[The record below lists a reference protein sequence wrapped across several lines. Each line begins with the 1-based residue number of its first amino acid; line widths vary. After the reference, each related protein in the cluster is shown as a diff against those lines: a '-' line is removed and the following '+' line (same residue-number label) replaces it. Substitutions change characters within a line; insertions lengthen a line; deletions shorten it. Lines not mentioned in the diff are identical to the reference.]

1 MLAPCD
7 ESTVES
13 AQADEPSGEVGMP
26 PAVQS
31 QNHQTTV
38 QSSSAEDAGEL
49 KLSVSA
55 EAQKDAD
62 RVQFSGEP
70 YSQGESSDCGGR
82 SGLAKVDP
90 EQTEFGVSVSMES
103 PVEIARDAH
112 QEHNSNTNGG
122 AETDN
127 ATPGIVLTEMNLSAE
142 RPSVDTDIAEPV
154 ASVDRFAPLF
164 GDHAGFHAR
173 VTRQAVPDSD
183 RRLSADTCE
192 VMGSLATATP
202 DHQQRNAARDRM
214 VIRPADGLPETAK
227 QTLSGAYY
235 RHRAEVLRFALITA
249 RSRGAA
255 GRLRTFIEKYRA
267 LADRAAPSYPTN
279 EARWRPS
286 VNWSAETRTR

>member
-31 QNHQTTV
+31 QNHQTSV

-55 EAQKDAD
+55 EAQKDAN

-112 QEHNSNTNGG
+112 QEHNSNTSGG

-173 VTRQAVPDSD
+173 VTS
-183 RRLSADTCE
+183 T
-192 VMGSLATATP
+192 
-202 DHQQRNAARDRM
+202 
-214 VIRPADGLPETAK
+214 
-227 QTLSGAYY
+227 SGA
-235 RHRAEVLRFALITA
+235 RQ
-249 RSRGAA
+249 
-255 GRLRTFIEKYRA
+255 
-267 LADRAAPSYPTN
+267 
-279 EARWRPS
+279 RPS
-286 VNWSAETRTR
+286 LKRRYVRGHGVSSDGYPGSPTEKCGSRSDGHSSGGWAS